1 MNNEL
6 SQLLITMF
14 KDGKDFVIGQGP
26 DIIQQYLAS
35 QLFELNFTLY
45 LSAFLLGLCLGTI
58 IVVAIYGPKSDMYG
72 PNPGKLILLIICG
85 VGAIGFAVCICGTSV
100 AKYKLTHYPKGYLL
114 EQVLCPKHKK

>member
-26 DIIQQYLAS
+26 DIIQQYLAGEIFR
-35 QLFELNFTLY
+35 LTVDFWTWTI
-45 LSAFLLGLCLGTI
+45 LSAILFLIMVFLTIVAFCEEELSLLFVNVVLGVILFLFLCA
-58 IVVAIYGPKSDMYG
+58 AIDNG
-72 PNPGKLILLIICG
+72 
-85 VGAIGFAVCICGTSV
+85 V

-114 EQVLCPKHKK
+114 EQVLRPEYKK